1 MLQHTHCKITEH
13 STEKVFKVS
22 FHPKFGPGRNT
33 VVVFSVSPFVKS
45 FETHSVARFPSE
57 KRYHYLDI
65 YAIFKKNN
73 NSLYP
78 FSASL
83 NSVAEFKKS
92 HFFPWESS

>member
-22 FHPKFGPGRNT
+22 FYPKFGPGRNT
-33 VVVFSVSPFVKS
+33 VVVFSVTLFVKS

-57 KRYHYLDI
+57 KRYLLSRYICKMQLTFAVLFQYL
-65 YAIFKKNN
+65 KNNN

-78 FSASL
+78 FS
-83 NSVAEFKKS
+83 ERG
-92 HFFPWESS
+92 